1 MLVSDEYGPHL
12 VIMETSG
19 VVASEWLIPESF
31 VLQKPINGIAKQGVF
46 PNRGLEGVAI
56 SPSGERVV
64 AALQSPLIQD
74 GEIIENQCRGLNC
87 RWLVYDNAK
96 LAKQVVYSLDN
107 VSTGVSEVLAIDE
120 DRYLVL
126 ERDSNSGLAAAFK
139 RIYVA
144 EIADAT
150 DVTAYESLPP
160 AEVPSDVAVAKKHLL
175 LDLLDP
181 AYGLAGEQV
190 AEKPEGLTWGPKL
203 ADGRRTLWVCC
214 DNDCDP
220 AIDSQIYCFAISGL
234 D

>member
-1 MLVSDEYGPHL
+1 MC
-12 VIMETSG
+12 
-19 VVASEWLIPESF
+19 
-31 VLQKPINGIAKQGVF
+31 F

-56 SPSGERVV
+56 TPSGERMV
-64 AALQSPLIQD
+64 AVLQSPLIQD

-87 RWLVYDNAK
+87 RWLVYNQGQ
-96 LAKQVVYSLDN
+96 LSKQVVYPLDN

-139 RIYVA
+139 KIFVA
-144 EIADAT
+144 DIASAT
-150 DVTAYESLPP
+150 DVTACELLP
-160 AEVPSDVAVAKKHLL
+160 AAAVPSHVTIAKKRLL

-181 AYGLAGEQV
+181 NFGLAGEQV
-190 AEKPEGLTWGPKL
+190 AEKPEGLSWGPTL
-203 ADGRRTLWVCC
+203 SDGRRTLWVCC